1 MIKEQDTMIKLLQVL
16 FPGVKIYLF
25 GSRARKTNAPES
37 DIDLALDIGRETTF
51 QELGRARRVLDS
63 LHLILKIDVVDM
75 CSISDDL
82 KNTILK
88 EGILWTS

>member
-1 MIKEQDTMIKLLQVL
+1 M
-16 FPGVKIYLF
+16 
-25 GSRARKTNAPES
+25 
-37 DIDLALDIGRETTF
+37 TF
-51 QELGRARRVLDS
+51 QELGRARRVLDA

-75 CSISDDL
+75 QSISDDL